1 MSQAIAVEVKFG
13 GAMVKYAPPTPSADQ
28 KAARSNNHTCNV
40 TVDTSVQMLLD
51 QLQIPAEQP
60 LMIILNSAMVTRP
73 DYNTT
78 LLSDGDALSLMP
90 PITAG

>member
-1 MSQAIAVEVKFG
+1 MSQAIAVQVKFG
-13 GAMVKYAPPTPSADQ
+13 GAMVKYAPPVQNSANL
-28 KAARSNNHTCNV
+28 KNNHTVNV
-40 TVDTSVQMLLD
+40 STDTSVQMLLD
-51 QLQIPAEQP
+51 DFQIPAEQP
-60 LMIILNSAMVTRP
+60 LMIILNSTMVARP